1 MNHLLAT
8 VVLLGNFAM
17 KTIRHLIRLALGY
30 GGFGL
35 KVRCKTMILASL
47 KPYYYY
53 LIGERKKTIEVRK
66 SALKNLPQDIV
77 FYMSKDEKSFAKI
90 PKEFQEKYRKHFG
103 KIGMRVVCDRVYKW
117 ECKNRLEI
125 LESFTIWRA
134 SYMLFV
140 DDLEKICLTYD
151 DLWKYGKGK
160 PLYGLH
166 ISDLKIYDEPKK
178 LSEFRKSGFMTEE
191 EWLFNLYPNTHCHY
205 DAWAKKFEITRPP
218 QSWMFVEEVGE

>member
-1 MNHLLAT
+1 
-8 VVLLGNFAM
+8 
-17 KTIRHLIRLALGY
+17 
-30 GGFGL
+30 
-35 KVRCKTMILASL
+35 MILASL

-53 LIGERKKTIEVRK
+53 LIGEKKKDVEVRK
-66 SALKNLPQDIV
+66 SALKDLPQDIV

-134 SYMLFV
+134 SYMFFV

-178 LSEFRKSGFMTEE
+178 LSEFCIPCKTNCEDCKKP
-191 EWLFNLYPNTHCHY
+191 LFY
-205 DAWAKKFEITRPP
+205 DCWKEKGKIKVVTRPP
-218 QSWMFVEEVGE
+218 QSYMFVEEVGEV